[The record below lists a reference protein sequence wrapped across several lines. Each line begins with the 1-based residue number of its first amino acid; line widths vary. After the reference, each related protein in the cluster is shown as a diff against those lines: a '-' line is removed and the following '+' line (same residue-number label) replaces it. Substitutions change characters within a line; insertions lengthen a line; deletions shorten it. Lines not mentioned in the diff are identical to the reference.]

1 MGIVFLMVGIVLVA
15 TMQNGEIII
24 VHTFLVHMLLQISMI
39 AQMIIVIIQI
49 QDIIM
54 DIVTQI

>member
-1 MGIVFLMVGIVLVA
+1 MVGIVLVA

-54 DIVTQI
+54 DIVIQI